1 MQEMNSETSQNPGV
15 HFPPPALFIVAILS
29 GCGLEAVWSIPL
41 STLVAIPGCVLLG
54 SVALGIGFAVLIWAL
69 SMFRRN
75 QTAVYPNQPARL
87 VVAGGPYQFSR
98 NPMYVALTA
107 ITLGIAL
114 LADNLWMLLL
124 LPVVLFVL
132 TVFVIRREE
141 AYLEKT
147 FGEEYRAYQK
157 RVRRWI

>member
-1 MQEMNSETSQNPGV
+1 
-15 HFPPPALFIVAILS
+15 
-29 GCGLEAVWSIPL
+29 
-41 STLVAIPGCVLLG
+41 
-54 SVALGIGFAVLIWAL
+54 
-69 SMFRRN
+69 
-75 QTAVYPNQPARL
+75 
-87 VVAGGPYQFSR
+87 
-98 NPMYVALTA
+98 MYVALTA